1 MPVPAQA
8 SAPAF
13 PATDAG
19 SRLHSVA
26 ALSQLPG
33 DDRMHTR
40 DQPEPGTT
48 KHPLIRFLAVFLLL
62 ALLFAIFQLSGL
74 RDHFSLAFLQQKI
87 SENRISGLIIFILI
101 FSLGNLIQI
110 PGWIF
115 LAAAVLTLGKTWG
128 GMATYVAAIISCSI
142 TFFTIRFLG
151 GDVLRQI
158 RNKIAIK
165 LLEKLDSHPIGIIFL
180 LRLLFQTIPAMN
192 YALAMSGVKF
202 REYLIGT
209 MLGLP
214 LPIALYCIF
223 FDYLAKIARL
233 T

>member
-1 MPVPAQA
+1 MESRDPAG
-8 SAPAF
+8 PG
-13 PATDAG
+13 ATG
-19 SRLHSVA
+19 
-26 ALSQLPG
+26 
-33 DDRMHTR
+33 
-40 DQPEPGTT
+40 
-48 KHPLIRFLAVFLLL
+48 HPFIRFLAVFLLL

-74 RDHFSLAFLQQKI
+74 REHFSLAFLQQKI
-87 SENRISGLIIFILI
+87 SANRISGLILFVLI

-128 GMATYVAAIISCSI
+128 AAATYVAAIISCSI
-142 TFFTIRFLG
+142 TFLTIRLLG
-151 GDVLRQI
+151 GDILRKI
-158 RNKIAIK
+158 KNKIAIK
-165 LLEKLDSHPIGIIFL
+165 LLEKLDAHPIGSIFL
-180 LRLLFQTIPAMN
+180 LRMLFQTIPALN

-223 FDYLAKIARL
+223 FDYLAKIFKL